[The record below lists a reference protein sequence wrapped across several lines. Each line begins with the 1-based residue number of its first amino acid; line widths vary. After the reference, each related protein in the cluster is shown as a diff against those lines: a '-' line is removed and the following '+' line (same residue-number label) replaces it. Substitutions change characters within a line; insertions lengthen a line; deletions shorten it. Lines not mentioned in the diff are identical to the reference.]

1 MRIPFPCAPRSLK
14 PLWKINKGNQYRRV
28 GTVRMKIAMVT
39 SQTTPELLFN
49 AFRLANVSRKEGDE
63 VKVFLLAEGVELD
76 GISNPNFDV
85 RAQAESFLQAGGQI
99 LACGTCLKLR
109 NSQGSELCP
118 LSTMKDLYTLIR
130 EADRVVTF

>member
-1 MRIPFPCAPRSLK
+1 
-14 PLWKINKGNQYRRV
+14 
-28 GTVRMKIAMVT
+28 MKLAMVI
-39 SQTTPELLFN
+39 SQTSPELVFN
-49 AFRLANVSRKEGDE
+49 AFRLANFGRKKGDE

-76 GISNPNFDV
+76 GIEHPKFDV
-85 RAQAESFLQAGGQI
+85 RGQAESLLQAGGQI

-118 LSTMKDLYTLIR
+118 LSTMKDLYTLIG

>member
-1 MRIPFPCAPRSLK
+1 
-14 PLWKINKGNQYRRV
+14 
-28 GTVRMKIAMVT
+28 MKLAMVI
-39 SQTTPELLFN
+39 SQTKPELVFN
-49 AFRLANVSRKEGDE
+49 ALRLANFSRKEGDE

-76 GISNPNFDV
+76 GINNPKFDV
-85 RAQAESFLQAGGQI
+85 LGQAESFLQAGGQI

-118 LSTMKDLYTLIR
+118 LSTMKDLHALIR

>member
-1 MRIPFPCAPRSLK
+1 VKF
-14 PLWKINKGNQYRRV
+14 
-28 GTVRMKIAMVT
+28 AMVI
-39 SQTTPELLFN
+39 SQTSPELVFN
-49 AFRLANVSRKEGDE
+49 AFRLANFSRKEGDE

-76 GISNPNFDV
+76 GIEDPKFDV
-85 RAQAESFLQAGGQI
+85 REQAESFLQAGGRI

>member
-1 MRIPFPCAPRSLK
+1 
-14 PLWKINKGNQYRRV
+14 
-28 GTVRMKIAMVT
+28 MKLAMVI
-39 SQTTPELLFN
+39 SQTNPEVVFN
-49 AFRLANVSRKEGDE
+49 AFRLANFSRKEGDE

-76 GISNPNFDV
+76 GISDPKFDV
-85 RAQAESFLQAGGQI
+85 RGQAGSFLSAGGEI

-118 LSTMKDLYTLIR
+118 LSTMKDLHTLIR

>member
-1 MRIPFPCAPRSLK
+1 
-14 PLWKINKGNQYRRV
+14 
-28 GTVRMKIAMVT
+28 MKLAMVI
-39 SQTTPELLFN
+39 SQTNAELVFN
-49 AFRLANVSRKEGDE
+49 AFRLANFSRKEGDE
-63 VKVFLLAEGVELD
+63 VKVFLLAEGVGLD
-76 GISNPNFDV
+76 GINNPEFDV
-85 RAQAESFLQAGGQI
+85 RGQAESFLQAGGQI

>member
-1 MRIPFPCAPRSLK
+1 
-14 PLWKINKGNQYRRV
+14 
-28 GTVRMKIAMVT
+28 MKLVMVI
-39 SQTTPELLFN
+39 SQTSPELVFN
-49 AFRLANVSRKEGDE
+49 ALRLADFSRKEGDE
-63 VKVFLLAEGVELD
+63 VEVFLLAEGVELD
-76 GISNPNFDV
+76 GINDPKFDV
-85 RAQAESFLQAGGQI
+85 RRQAESFLQAGGRI